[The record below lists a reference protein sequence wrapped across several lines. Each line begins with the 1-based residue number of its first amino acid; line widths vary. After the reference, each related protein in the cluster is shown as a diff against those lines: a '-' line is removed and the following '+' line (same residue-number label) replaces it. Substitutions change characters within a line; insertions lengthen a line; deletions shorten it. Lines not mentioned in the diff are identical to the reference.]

1 MYRVIRFFTDAQ
13 DNKHAYH
20 EGDIYPR
27 EGIVP
32 SDERIR
38 ELMSGNNFQRVPLIE
53 LYKGE
58 VKAKTE
64 AKTKEPTPKT
74 KDESAVDE
82 SEVKDEVQ
90 WTAEEIAKMPFMKLK
105 SIAKQNDIEV
115 KDREAKDIRA
125 DLIEKL
131 GL

>member
-13 DNKHAYH
+13 DNKHAYR

-27 EGIVP
+27 KGIVP

-53 LYKGE
+53 L
-58 VKAKTE
+58 VKEKVSVE
-64 AKTKEPTPKT
+64 TKVEPKEEQ
-74 KDESAVDE
+74 KEES
-82 SEVKDEVQ
+82 EVQ
-90 WTAEEIAKMPFMKLK
+90 WTAEEINKMPFMKLK

>member
-13 DNKHAYH
+13 DNKYAYR
-20 EGDIYPR
+20 EGDEYPR
-27 EGIVP
+27 KGIIP

-53 LYKGE
+53 LVKDASA
-58 VKAKTE
+58 VKAKTK
-64 AKTKEPTPKT
+64 AKTKDT
-74 KDESAVDE
+74 ESD
-82 SEVKDEVQ
+82 VKDEVM
-90 WTAEEIAKMPFMKLK
+90 WTAEEIQKMPFMKLK
-105 SIAKQNDIEV
+105 SIAKKNDIEV
-115 KDREAKDIRA
+115 KDRDAKDIRA

>member
-13 DNKHAYH
+13 DNKHAYR

-27 EGIVP
+27 KGVVP

-38 ELMSGNNFQRVPLIE
+38 ELLSGNNFQRVPLIE
-53 LYKGE
+53 LVKE
-58 VKAKTE
+58 EIKVKAKTE
-64 AKTKEPTPKT
+64 P
-74 KDESAVDE
+74 KDEPKEE
-82 SEVKDEVQ
+82 SEVQ
-90 WTAEEIAKMPFMKLK
+90 WTTEEINKMPFMKLK
-105 SIAKQNDIEV
+105 SIAKKYEIEV
-115 KDREAKDIRA
+115 KDRAATDIRS

>member
-13 DNKHAYH
+13 DNKYAYR
-20 EGDIYPR
+20 EGDEYPR
-27 EGIVP
+27 KGIIP

-53 LYKGE
+53 LVKDASA
-58 VKAKTE
+58 VKAKTK
-64 AKTKEPTPKT
+64 AKTKDT
-74 KDESAVDE
+74 ESD
-82 SEVKDEVQ
+82 VKDEVM
-90 WTAEEIAKMPFMKLK
+90 WTTEEIQKMPFMKLK
-105 SIAKQNDIEV
+105 SIAKKNDIEV
-115 KDREAKDIRA
+115 KDRDAKDIRA

>member
-13 DNKHAYH
+13 DNKYAYR
-20 EGDIYPR
+20 EGDEYPR
-27 EGIVP
+27 KGIIP

-53 LYKGE
+53 LVKDASA
-58 VKAKTE
+58 VKAKAK
-64 AKTKEPTPKT
+64 AKTKDT
-74 KDESAVDE
+74 E
-82 SEVKDEVQ
+82 SEVKEEVK
-90 WTAEEIAKMPFMKLK
+90 WTAEEIQKMPFMKLK
-105 SIAKQNDIEV
+105 AIAKQNDIEV
-115 KDREAKDIRA
+115 KDREAKEIRA